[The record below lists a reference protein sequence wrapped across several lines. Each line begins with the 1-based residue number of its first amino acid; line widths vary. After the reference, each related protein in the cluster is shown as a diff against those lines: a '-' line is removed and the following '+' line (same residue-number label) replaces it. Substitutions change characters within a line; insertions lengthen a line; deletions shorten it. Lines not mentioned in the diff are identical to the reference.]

1 MVACCFSDKISVRL
15 EESLKENVFGQHI
28 VANLVPKA
36 LRAHIKKKEPQKAL
50 VIRCDPSS
58 LS

>member
-1 MVACCFSDKISVRL
+1 MEVAILIKSCIRL

-36 LRAHIKKKEPQKAL
+36 LRAHLKKKEPQKAL
-50 VIRCDPSS
+50 VIR
-58 LS
+58 